1 MCAAILSLSRIE
13 YSIGYS
19 SLKGLLGCGSL
30 SESKSIML
38 KFKIESDGAIVNGV
52 VTGVNVLGVLDAE
65 YKELGNKY
73 KELIY
78 KEA

>member
-1 MCAAILSLSRIE
+1 
-13 YSIGYS
+13 
-19 SLKGLLGCGSL
+19 
-30 SESKSIML
+30 ML

-52 VTGVNVLGVLDAE
+52 VTGVAVLEVLDTE
-65 YKELGNKY
+65 YEELGNKY

>member
-1 MCAAILSLSRIE
+1 
-13 YSIGYS
+13 
-19 SLKGLLGCGSL
+19 
-30 SESKSIML
+30 ML

-78 KEA
+78 EEA